1 MHETPK
7 VIRKVSIIQ
16 LIIQNQT
23 MPYEKFW
30 RQVKTWAKVVPSWYN
45 ETIVVLTFVVLSE
58 VQPIIIFTI
67 K

>member
-23 MPYEKFW
+23 MPYEKLW
-30 RQVKTWAKVVPSWYN
+30 RQVQTWAKVVPNENYCN

-58 VQPIIIFTI
+58 ITPYYFHY
-67 K
+67 

>member
-30 RQVKTWAKVVPSWYN
+30 RQVQTWAKVVPSWYN

-58 VQPIIIFTI
+58 VTPYYFHY
-67 K
+67 